1 MSEPCPMCSGEIAAG
16 QTTFTVDLGSGVVVV
31 RHVPARVC
39 KQCGEDWIQDPVA
52 ERLEKI
58 VLDARTVGKIVEVID
73 LQAAH
78 HSPYHERSRRGTEF
92 LAVASV
98 ACPEPRLS
106 GYSRPISGA
115 AVSMSAAPASSWLK
129 SSGDAWR
136 CSRHHSSATCAW
148 ASAWVSPRRAD
159 SPRLQ
164 VVEELSDRAHP
175 SCPRGGPRLT

>member
-1 MSEPCPMCSGEIAAG
+1 MSEPCPICSGEIAAG

-98 ACPEPRLS
+98 ACLEPRLPRIQPTDLR
-106 GYSRPISGA
+106 SRREH
-115 AVSMSAAPASSWLK
+115 VC
-129 SSGDAWR
+129 R
-136 CSRHHSSATCAW
+136 
-148 ASAWVSPRRAD
+148 PRE
-159 SPRLQ
+159 LL
-164 VVEELSDRAHP
+164 VEELW
-175 SCPRGGPRLT
+175 